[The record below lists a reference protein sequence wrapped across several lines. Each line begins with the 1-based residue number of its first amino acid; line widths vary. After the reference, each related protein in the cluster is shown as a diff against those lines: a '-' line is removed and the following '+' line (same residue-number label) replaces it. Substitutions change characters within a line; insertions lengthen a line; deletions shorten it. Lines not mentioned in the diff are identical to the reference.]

1 MFYVLLIF
9 PSECSEDIIARRTK
23 DKEINYVLKYGLLM
37 DQSDLIVIKCIRM
50 ENFRQN
56 TSAIVFP
63 FPRKHF
69 LLFNPNL

>member
-37 DQSDLIVIKCIRM
+37 DQSDL
-50 ENFRQN
+50 
-56 TSAIVFP
+56 S
-63 FPRKHF
+63 
-69 LLFNPNL
+69 